1 MRSICTG
8 MALPRALSAARFN
21 ADLLKLRL
29 RSSASWVSLP
39 NHELIVP
46 LINCAET
53 PNRNTPGSTATSVNI
68 PERRLA
74 ICEPNTPS
82 RLSFNSNMT

>member
-8 MALPRALSAARFN
+8 TALLTALSAAKSS

-29 RSSASWVSLP
+29 RSRASWVSLP

-46 LINCAET
+46 LINCAEM
-53 PNRNTPGSTATSVNI
+53 PNRNKPGSTATSVNI

-74 ICEPNTPS
+74 ICEPNTPL